1 MSAEGVF
8 DNPNSLNGRNMYD
21 QDGDKIGTVSQVYV
35 GDHSGR
41 PEWVT
46 VKTGWFGMKESLVP
60 LTGASRTGEDI
71 HVPYA
76 KDTVKEAPRLDADEH
91 LDPGQEKQL
100 YRHYGLTAAGGIG
113 TTTGTG
119 TTGTRTGTG
128 TGMGTGTSAG
138 TRTGTAMPAGS
149 GTGTGMGS
157 GTGMSTGRP
166 AATAGTGRPLAG
178 VRGAAPGDG
187 RDPHTDEL
195 IRSEEQVHIT
205 TEEREVGHARLRKV
219 VVTENVVTSVPL
231 SHEEVRVVHEP
242 ISSDERTGIRGS
254 RIGEAQ
260 TEVTLHADQPV
271 IRKESVP
278 VERVRLE
285 TERVTEQ
292 REISTEVRKEQIEYD
307 NDLDDKGKRGMRGGP
322 GGR

>member
-8 DNPNSLNGRNMYD
+8 DNPNGLNGRNMYD

-60 LTGASRTGEDI
+60 LTGATRTGEDI

-76 KDTVKEAPRLDADEH
+76 KETVKEAPRLDADEH

-113 TTTGTG
+113 TTAG

-128 TGMGTGTSAG
+128 TSAGTSAG
-138 TRTGTAMPAGS
+138 TRTGMGTGTSSGTAMPAGS
-149 GTGTGMGS
+149 GTGTGM
-157 GTGMSTGRP
+157 STGRP
-166 AATAGTGRPLAG
+166 AAATGTGRPLAG
-178 VRGAAPGDG
+178 VRGSMPADG
-187 RDPHTDEL
+187 RDPHADEL

-219 VVTENVVTSVPL
+219 VVTENVTTSVPL

-285 TERVTEQ
+285 TEKVTEQ

-307 NDLDDKGKRGMRGGP
+307 NDLEDKGKRGMRGGP